1 MPNDLRRRY
10 RDETESP
17 RGEATFTLDRRE
29 LFGALGAGVLFTYH
43 ASAQDPAGTRLHF
56 ADDGSVTLLTGKVEM
71 GQGPRTLLTQAV
83 AEELRI
89 DPARVTLIM
98 GDTAQVPDDGGTWA
112 SLTTPQTVP
121 VVRKAAAAARKL
133 RLAAASNALI
143 EPPLTEPANWK
154 VLGTSLPPVGGRD
167 IVTGARQYACDRRH
181 EGALHGAVVRP
192 PGHRAKL
199 QSFDAQSAPGLIR
212 DGDFLGVVAPTPTA
226 ALQAARQVKAQW
238 TIEPLPDS
246 AALAA
251 HFRKTAQPPDPNPNV
266 RYPALF
272 QHGDVT
278 ATLASAARRH
288 EATYSL
294 QPIAHFPLEP
304 RSAIA
309 EWNDGKLTVWSG
321 AQAPFLVRRQLAQA
335 FGIDEAAV
343 RVVAINIGGAF
354 GGKQNGE
361 CEIEADRR
369 AKAAGRAV
377 KLQWSREEESTVAY
391 SRPAGVID
399 VRTATAPNGKILAW
413 DFHNYNSG
421 PSGLRCHYDIPHML
435 CAHHRAQS
443 PLRQGSYRSLA
454 AAANTFAREAHI
466 DELAALHTTDPL
478 EYRLR
483 NLSDTRT
490 REVLERG
497 AERFGWAKAKN
508 SGLACNL
515 EKDARLALFAEMDGP
530 RVVRV
535 VAAFDPGAV
544 LNPDSLRHQIMGAT
558 IQGIGG
564 ALFERLL
571 WDRQA
576 ITNGR
581 FSRYRVPRFSDTP
594 TIDIL
599 LIDRRDIP
607 PTGAGE
613 APITIVA
620 PALAAA
626 LFAQDGKRRRSLP
639 LLA

>member
-1 MPNDLRRRY
+1 MPDDLRRRY

-17 RGEATFTLDRRE
+17 HGAATFTLDRRD
-29 LFGALGAGVLFTYH
+29 LFGVLGAGVLFTYH
-43 ASAQDPAGTRLHF
+43 ASAQDPTATRLHF
-56 ADDGSVTLLTGKVEM
+56 ADNGSVTLLTGKVEM

-89 DPARVTLIM
+89 DPARVTLLM

-133 RLAAASNALI
+133 RLASASDA
-143 EPPLTEPANWK
+143 LTEPAHWK
-154 VLGTSLPPVGGRD
+154 VLGTSLPPVGARD
-167 IVTGARQYACDRRH
+167 IVTGARQYACDHRH

-212 DGDFLGVVAPTPTA
+212 DGDFLGVVAATPA
-226 ALQAARQVKAQW
+226 AAAKAARQAKAQW
-238 TIEPLPDS
+238 TIEPLTAS
-246 AALAA
+246 AGLEA

-272 QHGDVT
+272 QHGDV
-278 ATLASAARRH
+278 AAALAAAPHKH

-294 QPIAHFPLEP
+294 QPIAHCSLEP

-309 EWNDGKLTVWSG
+309 EWTAGKLTVWSG
-321 AQAPFLVRRQLAQA
+321 TQAPFLVRRQLAQA
-335 FGIDEAAV
+335 FGIEEANV

-361 CEIEADRR
+361 CEIETARL

-377 KLQWSREEESTVAY
+377 KLQWTREEESTAAY
-391 SRPAGVID
+391 SRPAGIID
-399 VRTATAPNGKILAW
+399 VRSGTAPDGKLLAW

-421 PSGLRCHYDIPHML
+421 PSGLRCHYPVPHML

-466 DELAALHTTDPL
+466 DELAALHKTDPL

-483 NLSDTRT
+483 NLTDART
-490 REVLERG
+490 REVLERA

-515 EKDARLALFAEMDGP
+515 EKHARLALFAEMDGP

-535 VAAFDPGAV
+535 VVAFDPGAV
-544 LNPDSLRHQIMGAT
+544 LNPDGLRHQIMGAT

-564 ALFERLL
+564 ALFERLQ
-571 WDRQA
+571 WDRNN
-576 ITNGR
+576 ITNPR
-581 FSRYRVPRFSDTP
+581 LSRYRLPRFSDTP
-594 TIDIL
+594 SIYIL
-599 LIDRRDIP
+599 LIDRRDIEP
-607 PTGAGE
+607 AGAGE
-613 APITIVA
+613 SPITIVA
-620 PALAAA
+620 PALAGA
-626 LFAQDGKRRRSLP
+626 LFAQDGKRRRALP
-639 LLA
+639 LLG